1 MPRILE
7 ETHMSVVEL
16 DALID
21 RFLPQVLADPDLG
34 DGLHLSRLW
43 ALSCL
48 HIGECFD
55 ETLLAERVYEHLP
68 SDMLI
73 AREVGN

>member
-1 MPRILE
+1 
-7 ETHMSVVEL
+7 MSVVEL

-34 DGLHLSRLW
+34 DGRQFTSLHLSRLW